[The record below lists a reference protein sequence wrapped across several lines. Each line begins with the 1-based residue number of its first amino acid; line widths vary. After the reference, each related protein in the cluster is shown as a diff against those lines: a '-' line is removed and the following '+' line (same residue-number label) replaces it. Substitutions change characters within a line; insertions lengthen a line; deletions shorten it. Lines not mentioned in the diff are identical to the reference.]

1 MLFPTESPHK
11 TTACLLAILLIGCLS
26 TIPGVVVGDETIL
39 ANGHPSEGHVMFIGD
54 KKQWD
59 TMVVGDPVSSASGYL
74 RAEPQAEEKSIRADW
89 NGEGEAQFFIAHE
102 TPTDYTQHLDEQ
114 SALVVILKVE
124 KNPTK
129 KVLIKMGCGYPC
141 ASNADITK
149 LLKALTPDQWVRLS
163 IDLECFASGGLNIQ
177 NVDTPLLITTRG
189 EMSLSIADIS
199 LVSGLGPDATISCRQ

>member
-1 MLFPTESPHK
+1 MLSRVESPHRI
-11 TTACLLAILLIGCLS
+11 TARLLELLLLASLS
-26 TIPGVVVGDETIL
+26 TIPGVVVGEEAIL
-39 ANGHPSEGHVMFIGD
+39 VNGIPSEGHVMYIGD

-59 TMVVGDPVSSASGYL
+59 TMVVGEPISSASGYL
-74 RAEPQAEEKSIRADW
+74 RAELRAEEKAIRADW
-89 NGEGEAQFFIAHE
+89 NGAGEAQFFMAQE
-102 TPTDYTQHLDEQ
+102 TPADYTQHLDEQ

-124 KNPTK
+124 KKPTK

-177 NVDTPLLITTRG
+177 NVDTPFLITTRG
-189 EMSLSIADIS
+189 EMSLSIAGIS
-199 LVSGLGPDATISCRQ
+199 LVSGLGPEATISCRQ

>member
-1 MLFPTESPHK
+1 MLSRVESPHRI
-11 TTACLLAILLIGCLS
+11 TACLLEVLLVASLS
-26 TIPGVVVGDETIL
+26 TLPGVVVGDEAIL
-39 ANGHPSEGHVMFIGD
+39 ANGIPSEGLVMLIGD

-59 TMVVGDPVSSASGYL
+59 TRVVGEPISSASGYL
-74 RAEPQAEEKSIRADW
+74 RAELHAEEKAINADW
-89 NGEGEAQFFIAHE
+89 NGGGEAQFFMAYE
-102 TPTDYTQHLDEQ
+102 TPVDYTRHLDEQ

-124 KNPTK
+124 EKPTK

-149 LLKALTPDQWVRLS
+149 LLEALTPQQWVRLS
-163 IDLECFASGGLNIQ
+163 IDLECFAAGGLDIQ

-199 LVSGLGPDATISCRQ
+199 LVSGLGPEATVSCRQ

>member
-1 MLFPTESPHK
+1 MLFPVESPHK
-11 TTACLLAILLIGCLS
+11 ITACLLEVLLVACLS
-26 TIPGVVVGDETIL
+26 TIPGVVVGDEAIL
-39 ANGHPSEGHVMFIGD
+39 TNGNPSEGYVMFIGD

-59 TMVVGDPVSSASGYL
+59 TMVVGEPISSASGYL
-74 RAEPQAEEKSIRADW
+74 RAEPQTEEKAIRADW
-89 NGEGEAQFFIAHE
+89 NGGGEAQFFVAHE
-102 TPTDYTQHLDEQ
+102 TPADYTQHLDEQ

-124 KNPTK
+124 EKPTK

-141 ASNADITK
+141 ASNADITR
-149 LLKALTPDQWVRLS
+149 LLKALTPDQWVRFS
-163 IDLECFASGGLNIQ
+163 IDLECFASGGLNVQ